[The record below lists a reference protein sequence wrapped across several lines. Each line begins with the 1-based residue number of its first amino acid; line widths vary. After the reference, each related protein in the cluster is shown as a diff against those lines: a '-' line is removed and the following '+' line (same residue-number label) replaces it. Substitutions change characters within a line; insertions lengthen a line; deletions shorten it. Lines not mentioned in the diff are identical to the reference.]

1 MAMKKY
7 FIITVFAGLLT
18 MSACDVLDVQPTQ
31 SIPAQEAIKDRTGL
45 ERALIGSYDALQ
57 SAGYYGREFLVV
69 PDLITD
75 NLAWTGTTAGYNQ
88 IDNNS
93 ILSDNGIIESIW
105 ASIYTA
111 INRVNYVIDAI
122 PNLTDLTP
130 DQRRHY
136 NAEAHFLRA
145 LHHFNLV
152 QSFGAV
158 PIRTKPVRAN
168 ESDLNVPR
176 NPVNDVYNQVFADLV
191 IARQANA
198 SGNSSARATQGA
210 AMALSARVFLTYYGV
225 TNNSAHLDSAAFYAN
240 KVINDFGYQLEP
252 VFANL
257 FAGTPNKENIFFV
270 DFIAQ
275 DRNRLAEYFFTRTLS
290 GRKEFSPTPGLI
302 SAYGQN
308 DTIRL
313 KATLAIASDGPYGR
327 KYSDIANGSDKVPVI
342 RLAEM
347 HLIMAETIA
356 RKGGDAALVRNH
368 VNIVRARAQVAP
380 ITTADPAALLLAIEN
395 ERRLEFALEGHRWY
409 DLVRTNRV
417 QAIIPGL
424 PECYKL
430 FPIPLSE
437 IQANEAI
444 NTADQNPCY

>member
-1 MAMKKY
+1 M
-7 FIITVFAGLLT
+7 VLAGLLFIT
-18 MSACDVLDVQPTQ
+18 ACDVLDVQPTQ

-75 NLAWTGTTAGYNQ
+75 NLVWTGTTAGYNQ

-105 ASIYTA
+105 SSIYTA
-111 INRVNYVIDAI
+111 INRVNYVIEAI
-122 PNLTDLTP
+122 PNLSDLTP
-130 DQRRHY
+130 DQRRNY

-152 QSFGAV
+152 KSFGGV
-158 PIRTKPVRAN
+158 PIRTKPVQAS
-168 ESDLNVPR
+168 EADLNVPR
-176 NPVNDVYNQVFADLV
+176 RSVNEVYNQVLSDLV
-191 IARQANA
+191 VARQANA
-198 SGNSSARATQGA
+198 SGNSSARATRGA
-210 AMALSARVFLTYYGV
+210 AMALSARVFLTLYSV
-225 TNNSAHLDSAAFYAN
+225 SNNTAHLDSAAFYAN
-240 KVINDFGYQLEP
+240 AVISDFGYQLEP
-252 VFANL
+252 EFGNL
-257 FAGTPNKENIFFV
+257 FNGTANKENIFFV

-290 GRKEFSPTPGLI
+290 GRKEFSPTAGLI
-302 SAYGQN
+302 AAYGQN

-313 KATLAIASDGPYGR
+313 KATVAIASDGPYGR
-327 KYSDIANGSDKVPVI
+327 KYSDIANGSDKVPVL

-347 HLIMAETIA
+347 HLIMAEVIV
-356 RKGGDAALVRNH
+356 RKGGDAALARNH
-368 VNIVRARAQVAP
+368 INTIRERAGIAP

-395 ERRLEFALEGHRWY
+395 ERRLEFAFEGHRWY

-424 PECYKL
+424 QECFKL

-444 NTADQNPCY
+444 NTSDQNPCY